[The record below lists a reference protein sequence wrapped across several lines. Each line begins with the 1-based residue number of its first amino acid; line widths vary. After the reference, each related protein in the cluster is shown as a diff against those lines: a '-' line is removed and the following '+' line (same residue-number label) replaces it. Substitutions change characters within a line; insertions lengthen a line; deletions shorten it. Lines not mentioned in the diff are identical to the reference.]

1 MQLRKSISIQTKQN
15 SNLIGDDKYIL
26 FVCCIHLSISLSS
39 MKNMSSRRNLISMWA
54 SILAQLLWA
63 GREEDRPTW
72 DK

>member
-1 MQLRKSISIQTKQN
+1 MQLRKPISIQTKQN

-63 GREEDRPTW
+63 GREKDRPTW